1 MHKAEQVECMG
12 LHTCRIIILVGV
24 CFLSIAARSLKL
36 YYTIVV
42 LYYIVYS
49 IVYAIYAPI

>member
-1 MHKAEQVECMG
+1 MG

-42 LYYIVYS
+42 DSSTIVYS